1 MFKFYSPVV
10 VFMRRVILLCLA
22 VIVMPFA
29 LISNKTAQMGSL
41 FHRAWVKN
49 GDKPVW
55 LQCQEK
61 ASGSIQF

>member
-1 MFKFYSPVV
+1 MFKFYSPIVVFLRRLVLLLAAVV
-10 VFMRRVILLCLA
+10 VMPVA
-22 VIVMPFA
+22 VVF
-29 LISNKTAQMGSL
+29 NKSAQVGSF

-61 ASGSIQF
+61 ASGYIQF